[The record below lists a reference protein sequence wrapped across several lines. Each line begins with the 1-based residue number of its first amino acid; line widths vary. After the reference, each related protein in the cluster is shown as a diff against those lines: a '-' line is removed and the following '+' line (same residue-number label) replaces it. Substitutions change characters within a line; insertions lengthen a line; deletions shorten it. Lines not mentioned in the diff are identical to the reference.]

1 MSYKYT
7 YAKTT
12 QIQRIEKGK
21 LKSTQGYRRWA
32 YSSRIAFGNAV
43 RVGPRCLFVHEGA
56 SAAGT

>member
-1 MSYKYT
+1 MYLKLSLEISYKYT

-21 LKSTQGYRRWA
+21 LKTTQGYRRWA

-43 RVGPRCLFVHEGA
+43 RPMSPV
-56 SAAGT
+56 T